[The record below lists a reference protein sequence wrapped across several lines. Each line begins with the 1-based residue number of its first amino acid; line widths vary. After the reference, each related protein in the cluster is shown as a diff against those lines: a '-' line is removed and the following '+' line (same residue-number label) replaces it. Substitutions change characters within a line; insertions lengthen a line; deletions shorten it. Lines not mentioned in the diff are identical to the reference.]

1 MRWEDDYD
9 VCFPF
14 SLPNAMKYAAKPK
27 PTQFSHHHVASHHAQ
42 RRVIH
47 RRALLN
53 MCEARGVHCI
63 TAAGGGL
70 PRLSLPPSLSGG
82 AKWKLSGRREGEGQR
97 RGKETVERLS
107 HSASRPSS
115 SSLSLYRRRQ
125 LRPSTPQAGEGAR
138 EVSRGRKGEAT
149 RCKIAH

>member
-70 PRLSLPPSLSGG
+70 PPPLSPRASPEE
-82 AKWKLSGRREGEGQR
+82 GRRVQKQPYKQGQ
-97 RGKETVERLS
+97 
-107 HSASRPSS
+107 SS
-115 SSLSLYRRRQ
+115 S
-125 LRPSTPQAGEGAR
+125 P
-138 EVSRGRKGEAT
+138 
-149 RCKIAH
+149 CKND